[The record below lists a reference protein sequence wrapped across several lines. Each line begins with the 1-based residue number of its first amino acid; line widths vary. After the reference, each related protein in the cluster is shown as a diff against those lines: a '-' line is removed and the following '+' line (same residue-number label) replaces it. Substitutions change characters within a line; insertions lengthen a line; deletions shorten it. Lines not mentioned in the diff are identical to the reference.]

1 MIWVAWLIW
10 QDFFLIPFW
19 FVFTAHNNSDAKLCV
34 SKEAKVN
41 IRDDYN
47 GDKTIIEIIQFNKAF
62 KSIIILMIII
72 IDKAIFEVIGDLI
85 SGNFNSMKNKK
96 G

>member
-47 GDKTIIEIIQFNKAF
+47 GDKTIIEII
-62 KSIIILMIII
+62 
-72 IDKAIFEVIGDLI
+72 
-85 SGNFNSMKNKK
+85 
-96 G
+96 